1 MAREILEK
9 TKDCTP
15 AHLLE
20 IATLHARTI
29 GQKTGMANRL
39 LIIDTD
45 ITITESYSRYLF
57 ETDLIV
63 DDWIREANKGDLYF
77 FLETDCPFVQDGT
90 RLDETER
97 NKLSVYHQE
106 QLRKKNIKY
115 ISIGGSWENRFTSM
129 IDNINRHYFP
139 AHA

>member
-1 MAREILEK
+1 
-9 TKDCTP
+9 
-15 AHLLE
+15 
-20 IATLHARTI
+20 
-29 GQKTGMANRL
+29 
-39 LIIDTD
+39 
-45 ITITESYSRYLF
+45 
-57 ETDLIV
+57 
-63 DDWIREANKGDLYF
+63 
-77 FLETDCPFVQDGT
+77 VQDGT